1 MGFESEFDEVFN
13 DNSEFKSVESSDISL
28 DEFEE

>member
-1 MGFESEFDEVFN
+1 MGFESEFDEIFN
-13 DNSEFKSVESSDISL
+13 DNSELKSVDSSCESQ